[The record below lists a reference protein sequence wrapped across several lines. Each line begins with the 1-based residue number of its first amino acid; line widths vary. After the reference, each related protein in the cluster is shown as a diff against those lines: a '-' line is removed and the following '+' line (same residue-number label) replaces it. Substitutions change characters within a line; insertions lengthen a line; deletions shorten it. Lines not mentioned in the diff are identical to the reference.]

1 MAGGRGSSSAG
12 AADNTPDDNR
22 ITDEGA
28 TLGRVLFYD
37 TRLSENET
45 VSCATCHQ
53 QERGFSTAERLS
65 TGLHGE
71 STARRSM
78 GLANARFYSSGRFFW
93 DERAASLEEQVL
105 IPIQDPVEM
114 GMDLAVLED
123 RLAQTAFYSH
133 LFEEA
138 FGSPDISSDRIS
150 KALAQFV
157 RSMVSVGS
165 KYDRALELGD
175 GRAPDPSSLTEQE
188 LLGQQLFESRDAAGG
203 GERGGRG
210 MGAMGGMRGMG
221 PNITCS
227 ECHTTTLQIAD
238 RARNNGLD
246 ASITDEAAGGGR
258 FKVPSLRNVAVRAPY
273 MHDGRF
279 ETLRDVVEF
288 YNTGVQRSRNLD
300 RALMHASMH
309 GLEFSDVEVDA
320 IVAFL
325 ETLTDEGFLN
335 DPKFSDPFE
344 R

>member
-1 MAGGRGSSSAG
+1 
-12 AADNTPDDNR
+12 
-22 ITDEGA
+22 
-28 TLGRVLFYD
+28 
-37 TRLSENET
+37 
-45 VSCATCHQ
+45 
-53 QERGFSTAERLS
+53 
-65 TGLHGE
+65 
-71 STARRSM
+71 
-78 GLANARFYSSGRFFW
+78 
-93 DERAASLEEQVL
+93 
-105 IPIQDPVEM
+105 
-114 GMDLAVLED
+114 
-123 RLAQTAFYSH
+123 
-133 LFEEA
+133 
-138 FGSPDISSDRIS
+138 
-150 KALAQFV
+150 
-157 RSMVSVGS
+157 
-165 KYDRALELGD
+165 
-175 GRAPDPSSLTEQE
+175 
-188 LLGQQLFESRDAAGG
+188 
-203 GERGGRG
+203 